1 MYTYGCDARRTTHG
15 ASRVW
20 TGILL
25 DASSTMDDSTEVS
38 KAPMN
43 KHFVK
48 RGSLKHEA
56 FVIVALFIG
65 GVIGIIA
72 AVLLSKV

>member
-1 MYTYGCDARRTTHG
+1 
-15 ASRVW
+15 
-20 TGILL
+20 
-25 DASSTMDDSTEVS
+25 
-38 KAPMN
+38 MN

-65 GVIGIIA
+65 GVICIIA
-72 AVLLSKV
+72 AVLLSKVCK